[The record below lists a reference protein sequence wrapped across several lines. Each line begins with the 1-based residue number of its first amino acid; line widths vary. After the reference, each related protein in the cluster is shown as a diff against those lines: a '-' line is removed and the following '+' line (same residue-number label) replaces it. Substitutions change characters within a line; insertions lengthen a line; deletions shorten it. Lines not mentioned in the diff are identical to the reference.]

1 MQKNVAGQYVSLRA
15 FNSSAGAPVTG
26 DAANITF
33 YVQKDNGSVTAIAA
47 AVTEVSAANM
57 PGVYKALLTQADTN
71 GDCVLICGKSSTS
84 NVVIAD
90 KEYATTPANFATT
103 VIDSTGSVSIR
114 SGYKRNVAAPNF
126 SFVMTDGLNSN
137 PAPGRTVTVTRSI
150 DTAAHAA
157 GTISAVREIGNGQ
170 YAVDLPAADMNGS
183 EITLRCTAPAIGG
196 ATGGT
201 ANGTACNDLLISIR
215 TDPL

>member
-15 FNSSAGAPVTG
+15 FNSSTGAPVTG

-47 AVTEVSAANM
+47 AVTEVSATNM

-103 VIDSTGSVSIR
+103 VINNAGAISVANGLKKNQALAGFPFPMTDSTAHAPATGKSVSVYRRID
-114 SGYKRNVAAPNF
+114 GGAEALVGAATELANGLYKIDFAA
-126 SFVMTDGLNSN
+126 SDLN
-137 PAPGRTVTVTRSI
+137 GTVI
-150 DTAAHAA
+150 
-157 GTISAVREIGNGQ
+157 AV
-170 YAVDLPAADMNGS
+170 
-183 EITLRCTAPAIGG
+183 RCTATGCDDLNFDLIPA
-196 ATGGT
+196 T
-201 ANGTACNDLLISIR
+201 
-215 TDPL
+215 